1 MFSAE
6 SKKYKVLHIWDT
18 RVDSGLNLD
27 DSLKSTP
34 LEQSIFSRVLVRRN
48 TESISKQKF
57 LYELKQIE
65 SPYPKNVFLRYR
77 SQIIFKRNVVKEI
90 AVFQPD
96 LIFFHFGQ
104 CGARFVKKIE
114 RLKTP
119 FVVALYGHDLSVA
132 LESKRWRRKYSVFKG
147 TYGGF
152 LVLANDPRRRLLS
165 MGVIEN
171 QISLYTFPINIKPF
185 LKLTHRSQDSIY
197 RITIPGRFVEKKGH
211 KYLFEAVILLKRR
224 QFKVHLTILGYG
236 ERGILLEYLETLSI
250 LEQISWVDTGA
261 ATIKG
266 DFNEIY
272 AKTLSQTDLVVL
284 PCTTSQDGDNEAG
297 PALVLC
303 LAQAAGVPVITT
315 PFEGHEVSIVHGQ
328 TGLITKENDS
338 LDLANQIEWCIH
350 HPTEIAEIGQN
361 AKTLIQNVFSFENTV
376 EKLYLVLKGE
386 INRQKVT
393 LSK

>member
-6 SKKYKVLHIWDT
+6 SKNYRVLHIWDT

-65 SPYPKNVFLRYR
+65 SPFPKNVFLRYR

-132 LESKRWRRKYSVFKG
+132 LESKRWRRKYSVFKE

-165 MGVIEN
+165 MGVVESH
-171 QISLYTFPINIKPF
+171 ISLYTFPINIEPF
-185 LKLTHRSQDSIY
+185 LRLTHRSQDSIY

-211 KYLFEAVILLKRR
+211 KYLFEAVSLLKRR

-236 ERGILLEYLETLSI
+236 ERGILLEYLGALDI

-261 ATIKG
+261 ATING

-338 LDLANQIEWCIH
+338 LDLANQIEWCIQ

-376 EKLYLVLKGE
+376 EKLFLVLKGE

-393 LSK
+393 LGK